1 MRVYL
6 VRSATAEGAVDSA
19 LSAKGRRRFRR
30 IARAF
35 ARLGE
40 PVDQIWTS
48 PALRAI
54 QIAELLNAATLA
66 HDMVDVALELRPGG
80 SPEAVLERLAYEGKG
95 GVVLVGHKRQLA
107 EVAARIVGLSAESV
121 YLKKGAIA
129 RLDVRGLP
137 LAEESQEQ

>member
-54 QIAELLNAATLA
+54 QTAELLAATLA

-107 EVAARIVGLSAESV
+107 EVAARIVGLSGESV